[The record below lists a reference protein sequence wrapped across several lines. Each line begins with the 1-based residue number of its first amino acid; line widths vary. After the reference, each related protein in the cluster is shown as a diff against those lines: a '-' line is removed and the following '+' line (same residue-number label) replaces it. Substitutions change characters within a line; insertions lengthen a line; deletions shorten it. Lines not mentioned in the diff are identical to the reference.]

1 MSNPTQPTSW
11 RWRTIDIVTA
21 AVLGA
26 ACGVIFFVYNTPGYA
41 WYEAANALTPG
52 LAGVANGVWLL
63 GGPLGGLIIRKPG
76 AALLVELVASLV
88 SAGLGNAWGVSTL
101 MYGLFQGLGAELIFL
116 VFAYRKFNLWVGLL
130 AGAMA
135 GIGAWAI
142 SLILGDLEKSFTY
155 NLIYALSSAASGA
168 ILAGAV
174 AWYLTYA
181 LARAGALNRFAA
193 GRAAQDANASA

>member
-1 MSNPTQPTSW
+1 MSNATQASRW
-11 RWRTIDIVTA
+11 RWRTLDIVTA

-26 ACGVIFFVYNTPGYA
+26 ACGVIFFAYNTPGYA
-41 WYEAANALTPG
+41 WYEAANAVTPG
-52 LAGVANGVWLL
+52 LAGIANGIWLL

-76 AALLVELVASLV
+76 AAILVEIVASLV
-88 SAGLGNAWGVSTL
+88 SAGLGNAWGLSTL
-101 MYGLFQGLGAELIFL
+101 MYGLFQGLGAELVFL
-116 VFAYRKFNLWVGLL
+116 MFAYRKFSLWVGLL

-135 GIGAWAI
+135 GVGAWAI
-142 SLILGDLEKSFTY
+142 SFILGDLEKSLAY
-155 NLIYALSSAASGA
+155 NVIYLSTSAISGA

-193 GRAAQDANASA
+193 GRAARDAA